1 MYRNQIS
8 SLTCDIGCGQG
19 EKSWNKIF
27 SKILKISPVRHL
39 KAFNNLLLCFFCIFC
54 DVLYVFCGVL
64 FCFLCVV
71 FWVFCGALYVFLW
84 YFVFFVVFCLSKS
97 MKVSDHPPFVGF
109 FSTLR
114 LIKTAKRKK
123 GYIFSSEIHMFGS
136 SIKNEICKRC
146 FCPVLNFKILESLW
160 NAHYEMWTYP
170 IKLTRNVYIVCTK
183 LKICTAIQF
192 FW

>member
-1 MYRNQIS
+1 M
-8 SLTCDIGCGQG
+8 
-19 EKSWNKIF
+19 
-27 SKILKISPVRHL
+27 
-39 KAFNNLLLCFFCIFC
+39 
-54 DVLYVFCGVL
+54 
-64 FCFLCVV
+64 
-71 FWVFCGALYVFLW
+71 
-84 YFVFFVVFCLSKS
+84 FFVVFCLSKS

-123 GYIFSSEIHMFGS
+123 DYIFSSEIRMFGS

-170 IKLTRNVYIVCTK
+170 IKLTRNVYIVHRTK
-183 LKICTAIQF
+183 FIQMRFAWSNSYILVRICLPKAVGSLVYYYYMYIEIYQLIHHIISA
-192 FW
+192 